1 MAALGVPTGAPT
13 LGSPALGQRH
23 ALVAVGIAA
32 GAPQLGTPQLDPP
45 AQQDDGGGYVQFVPR
60 IHALRAIGI
69 DAGLP
74 DCGTPRLTTRPSP
87 AALAAEQARLAAL
100 ADEEDA
106 IAALLLAA

>member
-1 MAALGVPTGAPT
+1 MAAVGVTTGAPT
-13 LGSPALGQRH
+13 VGSPALGQRH

-32 GAPQLGTPQLDPP
+32 GVPQLGAPQLNPP
-45 AQQDDGGGYVQFVPR
+45 AQQDGGGGYVQFVPR